1 MSDPVAAVEALY
13 EGVVMSPSRW
23 NEQMFVDWTETVDS
37 YGVLTGQEAKYIR
50 RALRMAQKLQ
60 SFWMGSQDRPDLE
73 WHSKVDLAMGPK
85 AWRPVLDIAEVRL
98 DEVRSEEAFTD
109 VVRLFPLVN
118 NEEFL
123 DGVEFEDWKK
133 TQS

>member
-13 EGVVMSPSRW
+13 EGVVTAPAKW

-37 YGVLTGQEAKYIR
+37 DGALTRQEARHVR
-50 RALRMAQKLQ
+50 RALRMAQKLR

-73 WHSKVDLAMGPK
+73 WHSMVDLAMGPR
-85 AWRPVLDIAEVRL
+85 AWRPVLDLAEVRL
-98 DEVRSEEAFTD
+98 HEVRSEEAFTD

-118 NEEFL
+118 SEEYL
-123 DGVEFEDWKK
+123 DGIEFEDWKK